1 MHTAIIPAR
10 MGSVGFKF
18 KNRRF
23 FGNTADFLDEIP
35 WMDRV
40 VVSTNDPEVKTL
52 TDARGYV
59 THHRSEALSGPAVS
73 IKAVFSNVISDL
85 DMAGSDRLWLFFLP
99 VLYKNLS
106 DFQAAKAI
114 VDTENPESLCTFI
127 PVKTHPYDC
136 WSCDAQTGQLSQY
149 IPNTV
154 YRRQDK
160 PPAWEHYH
168 YVYNCLASSVPSL
181 NDELLNADTRPIFYD
196 QEKSAKLVEVDTPE
210 DFKRW
215 QQIQSLRESP

>member
-59 THHRSEALSGPAVS
+59 THHRSEAL
-73 IKAVFSNVISDL
+73 
-85 DMAGSDRLWLFFLP
+85 
-99 VLYKNLS
+99 
-106 DFQAAKAI
+106 
-114 VDTENPESLCTFI
+114 
-127 PVKTHPYDC
+127 
-136 WSCDAQTGQLSQY
+136 
-149 IPNTV
+149 
-154 YRRQDK
+154 
-160 PPAWEHYH
+160 
-168 YVYNCLASSVPSL
+168 
-181 NDELLNADTRPIFYD
+181 
-196 QEKSAKLVEVDTPE
+196 
-210 DFKRW
+210 
-215 QQIQSLRESP
+215 